1 MVDLKNI
8 PMNKATM
15 ALATL
20 ADAAAMGVVMFWSLI
35 TLIVIS
41 KTESTSTYKGMVGFY
56 FFLAIITLLM
66 VIAAFIVL
74 LRTRDLASPKNWMI
88 IQICVSVCLTCVLI
102 GLISARFSML
112 TTFLFSMFG
121 LIAMILARFFVGKYM
136 NDAEVNPD
144 AATVRAVQEDYAG
157 EPQSAYQPP
166 AAVDSQ
172 VEPAMSSVESQ
183 EGAFSSDSAAIL

>member
-1 MVDLKNI
+1 MKN
-8 PMNKATM
+8 A
-15 ALATL
+15 
-20 ADAAAMGVVMFWSLI
+20 
-35 TLIVIS
+35 
-41 KTESTSTYKGMVGFY
+41 
-56 FFLAIITLLM
+56 
-66 VIAAFIVL
+66 
-74 LRTRDLASPKNWMI
+74 RT
-88 IQICVSVCLTCVLI
+88 QT
-102 GLISARFSML
+102 GFSML

>member
-41 KTESTSTYKGMVGFY
+41 KTESTSTYKGSLCTLDVFFHVPFFFSLFSAFLSFMKQTVVGFY

-74 LRTRDLASPKNWMI
+74 LRTRDLASPKSLFSSHMSSLFCVFSQPI
-88 IQICVSVCLTCVLI
+88 I
-102 GLISARFSML
+102 
-112 TTFLFSMFG
+112 TFLF
-121 LIAMILARFFVGKYM
+121 VH
-136 NDAEVNPD
+136 
-144 AATVRAVQEDYAG
+144 TQ
-157 EPQSAYQPP
+157 
-166 AAVDSQ
+166 
-172 VEPAMSSVESQ
+172 
-183 EGAFSSDSAAIL
+183 